1 MSKTTIKDHDQII
14 EAINKYVDG
23 VTSGKSEVM
32 KPAFH
37 KDAIMYGFEVDGLV
51 EGSIQNLYD
60 FVDQAGPAQN
70 LQARIDILDIEGTVA
85 SARIALE
92 NIHGATYTDFHQLL
106 KIDGEWKVIS
116 KLFHRHY

>member
-1 MSKTTIKDHDQII
+1 MSKATIKDHDQII

-60 FVDQAGPAQN
+60 FVDQAGSAQN
-70 LQARIDILDIEGTVA
+70 LQARIDILDVEGTVA

-92 NIHGATYTDFHQLL
+92 NAHGATYTDFHQLL

-116 KLFHRHY
+116 KLFHRHS